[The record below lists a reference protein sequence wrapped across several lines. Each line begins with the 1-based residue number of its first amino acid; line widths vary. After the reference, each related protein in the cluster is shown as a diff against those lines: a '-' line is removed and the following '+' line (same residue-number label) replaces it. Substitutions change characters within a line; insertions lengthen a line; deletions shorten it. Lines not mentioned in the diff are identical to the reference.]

1 MKSAPSETVETLHRV
16 RQQLILAQVRI
27 MELEDVRD
35 GLTGAAANTDRLLAA
50 AQRLADQKSD
60 ETAHLGKVCAEL
72 QSQFEYLRHMQHVT
86 NEALNLTRSQLES
99 TDLDRTN
106 LRQSAVALNEQIT
119 GLRGQIANLDAQ
131 AVQLNHQI
139 SHLNLELT
147 ESKTTSATRAER
159 INQLDAEIRAIKATR
174 SWRWTAW
181 LRSIERTFGGRKS

>member
-1 MKSAPSETVETLHRV
+1 MKSAPSETAETLHRV

-35 GLTGAAANTDRLLAA
+35 GLTGTSENTDRLLAA

-60 ETAHLGKVCAEL
+60 EAGHLAKVSAEL

-86 NEALNLTRSQLES
+86 NEALTLTRSQLEIS
-99 TDLDRTN
+99 DLDRTRLLQN
-106 LRQSAVALNEQIT
+106 AVALSEQIT
-119 GLRGQIANLDAQ
+119 GLTGQIAKLDEQSAR
-131 AVQLNHQI
+131 LNEQI
-139 SHLNLELT
+139 SRLSLELT
-147 ESKTTSATRAER
+147 ESKTTATTRLER

-181 LRSIERTFGGRKS
+181 LRSIGRIFGGRKS

>member
-35 GLTGAAANTDRLLAA
+35 GLTGAAANTDQLLAA

-60 ETAHLGKVCAEL
+60 ETAHLAKVCAEL
-72 QSQFEYLRHMQHVT
+72 QSQFEDLRHMQHVT

-119 GLRGQIANLDAQ
+119 GLSGQIANLETQ
-131 AVQLNHQI
+131 AGQLNSQI
-139 SHLNLELT
+139 SRLNLELA
-147 ESKTTSATRAER
+147 ESKTSSTARLER
-159 INQLDAEIRAIKATR
+159 VNQLDAEIRAIKATR